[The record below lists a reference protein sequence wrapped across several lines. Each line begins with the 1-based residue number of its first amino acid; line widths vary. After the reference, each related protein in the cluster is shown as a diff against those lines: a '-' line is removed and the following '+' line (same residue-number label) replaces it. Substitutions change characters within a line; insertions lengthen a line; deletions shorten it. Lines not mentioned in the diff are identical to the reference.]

1 MINDNWEAS
10 EVSVTEI
17 LFVHKIVEKHLN
29 KKNTIQN
36 TNKLFSYIH
45 IYTDT
50 NISSRM
56 QLPINIE
63 LPVQFLEPPRPLFCY
78 Y

>member
-17 LFVHKIVEKHLN
+17 LFVRKIVQKHLN

-36 TNKLFSYIH
+36 INKLFSYI
-45 IYTDT
+45 YTDT
-50 NISSRM
+50 NILSR
-56 QLPINIE
+56 I
-63 LPVQFLEPPRPLFCY
+63 
-78 Y
+78 